1 MTDRVRE
8 LRRRIAPQSCAAYWL
23 EVVEVLVEDELDRHG
38 VALELRRAR
47 VDRRRVRQQRLGARE
62 VRTGERPVGAHPQQ
76 RRRVLAQHREEVG
89 APRGDLQRDAARA
102 GAHRREHLG
111 RPRRHA
117 VPAGAT
123 AAGAAHPR
131 LQPADLALGVV
142 DGALQLGDPQPLG
155 HLLHLLERALPPVQP
170 RLERPPLS
178 RRRVGA
184 SAQFRD
190 APPPRRRR
198 EAQPGG
204 ARPWARRRRRHPR
217 ERHGGGRREKTDGEE
232 GRAHC
237 LGLCAEDD
245 SESSRP

>member
-8 LRRRIAPQSCAAYWL
+8 LRRRIAPQSCAAYVRL

-76 RRRVLAQHREEVG
+76 RRRVLSQHREEVG

-117 VPAGAT
+117 VPAGAA

-155 HLLHLLERALPPVQP
+155 HLLHLLQRALPPVQP

-217 ERHGGGRREKTDGEE
+217 ERHGGGRREKTDDEE
-232 GRAHC
+232 GRTHC
-237 LGLCAEDD
+237 
-245 SESSRP
+245 RP

>member
-1 MTDRVRE
+1 MTDRLPNCARC
-8 LRRRIAPQSCAAYWL
+8 PGCAAAD

-102 GAHRREHLG
+102 GAHRREHLS

-117 VPAGAT
+117 VPAGAA

-155 HLLHLLERALPPVQP
+155 HLLHLLQGALPPVQP
-170 RLERPPLS
+170 RLERAPLA
-178 RRRVGA
+178 RRRV
-184 SAQFRD
+184 SAYWSRRSS
-190 APPPRRRR
+190 PPRRRR
-198 EAQPGG
+198 GAAGG
-204 ARPWARRRRRHPR
+204 AWPWARRAIRGGSAAARR
-217 ERHGGGRREKTDGEE
+217 GGPMVRVGARASVDGEQAWQS
-232 GRAHC
+232 GC
-237 LGLCAEDD
+237 
-245 SESSRP
+245 